1 VGTPVFVF
9 LLVLA
14 LLLALVLL
22 VQIYWN
28 SPELRRLAMWS
39 ASRLGPEP
47 WLSRSRSVPVWLQG
61 LLARS
66 SCSFEPNIA
75 APTGRPSRGP
85 SRHPA
90 W

>member
-1 VGTPVFVF
+1 VTTSREVVGTPVFVF

-47 WLSRSRSVPVWLQG
+47 WLSLVSVGAGLAAGASGAIILQ
-61 LLARS
+61 L
-66 SCSFEPNIA
+66 
-75 APTGRPSRGP
+75 
-85 SRHPA
+85 
-90 W
+90 

>member
-1 VGTPVFVF
+1 MRLPGDQRPQRGQRDQSREVVGSPVFVF

-47 WLSRSRSVPVWLQG
+47 WLSLVSVGAGLAAGASGAIILQ
-61 LLARS
+61 L
-66 SCSFEPNIA
+66 
-75 APTGRPSRGP
+75 
-85 SRHPA
+85 
-90 W
+90 